1 MVAVKIEQRVSFPH
15 KKGKAVGGGV
25 SWKNCLK
32 PSGSVFWK
40 EDAHSIAYSKNEEES
55 GCYKEKWKKC
65 QWLLDTNFV
74 AIVVD
79 KCYTRSIVVYGRVIW
94 WQSLRV

>member
-1 MVAVKIEQRVSFPH
+1 MKKVPMITWHQQWGIKTFRNKLSKFYVQY

-65 QWLLDTNFV
+65 QWLLDT
-74 AIVVD
+74 
-79 KCYTRSIVVYGRVIW
+79 S
-94 WQSLRV
+94 SEE